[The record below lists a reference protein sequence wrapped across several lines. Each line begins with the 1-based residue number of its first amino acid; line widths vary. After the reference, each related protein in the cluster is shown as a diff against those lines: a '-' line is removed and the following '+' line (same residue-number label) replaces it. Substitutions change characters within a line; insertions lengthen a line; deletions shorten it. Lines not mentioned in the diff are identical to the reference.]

1 MVCGLCRRFVSN
13 YGSGP
18 RRPSGSGSSG
28 GYRELVEQGENA
40 AFEFV
45 ADGTYGGEV
54 EVGGVG

>member
-1 MVCGLCRRFVSN
+1 
-13 YGSGP
+13 
-18 RRPSGSGSSG
+18 
-28 GYRELVEQGENA
+28 LVEQGENA